1 MCCCNMLQS
10 PLHFLVWTYCDFVAA
25 TCPYYI
31 SRHVNI
37 TWFFFWNL
45 SLKHVPL
52 CVSTFKLLS
61 LLFLVGQHA
70 VPVLFDGKE
79 TTFNTPAT
87 TSTTAAATATT
98 TTWNYC
104 DMFVNFCNS
113 SGHILR
119 HFNFAEIVK
128 SYFHNFT
135 LVLVLNIC
143 LYTSLY
149 TFFIVRQKC
158 FEESARQDWKLAWAC
173 TEY

>member
-1 MCCCNMLQS
+1 MLLQHVAVSATFSCVDILWFCCCNMSL
-10 PLHFLVWTYCDFVAA
+10 LHIPSCEHHM
-25 TCPYYI
+25 I
-31 SRHVNI
+31 
-37 TWFFFWNL
+37 FFWNL